1 MYRKI
6 LLATDGSPTSKAAL
20 HEATKLVQDGVKIR
34 TVTVVLSPT
43 VTFPSPYGMAY
54 DVGLLRNA
62 AIEGG
67 RAALE
72 ATVQE
77 LKNRGID
84 TEGSLIDLTETPSTD
99 IAAALQDEAKDWGAD
114 LLVIGTHGRT
124 GVKRFFL
131 GSVAE
136 QIIRSSSTPVLLVRS
151 KGEGQ
156 ENDDFAEW
164 DEKVMGD

>member
-20 HEATKLVQDGVKIR
+20 REAVKLAHDGANIR
-34 TVTVVLSPT
+34 AVTVVLSPT

-72 ATVQE
+72 ATVQQ
-77 LKNRGID
+77 LKEKGVEA
-84 TEGSLIDLTETPSTD
+84 EGSLIDLTETPSTD
-99 IAAALQDEAKDWGAD
+99 IAAALQEEAKDWGAD

-136 QIIRSSSTPVLLVRS
+136 QIIRSSCTPVLLVRC
-151 KGEGQ
+151 KGEGD
-156 ENDDFAEW
+156 ECKDFSEW